1 MKKNSRTLKI
11 LLGILATLFALQI
24 LQYQFGFI
32 KIQPLS
38 GYYIAAEKQDFSLK
52 EWFAGTYQEKTDQY
66 LNEFFGF
73 RSFFIRVNHQIC
85 YSFFNKAKAGYVQVG
100 KENYLYEENYIKAY
114 YGDDYIGKDSIAQRM
129 YMLKSVQDTLSKMG
143 KSVVWVLTSGKGSF
157 YPEYIPERF
166 HKKRDT
172 TNAEIYLHYAEQLGI
187 NHINFSG
194 YFQSIKE
201 SSPYPLYPQFGI
213 HWSYYSICWAADSIT
228 RYIEQLRDIEMPH
241 IFWEEVRMRR
251 PDKGDRDISQ
261 SMNLLFPPK
270 TFDMAYPVVQ
280 FESDSGKTKPS
291 LIAIADS
298 FYWGVYSL
306 GWGNHLFTNNQF
318 WYYNQEFRK
327 ADVPDVLTPEQIN
340 LAEEILNNDVFLI
353 LGTDANLPN
362 LGWGF
367 IEDAYRLFFSDCE

>member
-1 MKKNSRTLKI
+1 MKKSNKTLKI

-32 KIQPLS
+32 KIEPLS
-38 GYYIAAEKQDFSLK
+38 GYYVAAEKQEVSWKGWFSA
-52 EWFAGTYQEKTDQY
+52 EYQEKTDQY

-73 RSFFIRVNHQIC
+73 RSFFIRVNHQIG
-85 YSFFNKAKAGYVQVG
+85 YSFFNKAKTGYVQVG

-129 YMLKSVQDTLSKMG
+129 YMLKSVQDTLSTMG
-143 KSVVWVLTSGKGSF
+143 KSVIWVLTSGKGSF

-213 HWSYYSICWAADSIT
+213 HWSNYSFCLAADSIV
-228 RYIEQLRDIEMPH
+228 RYVEQMRNIEMPH
-241 IFWEEVRMRR
+241 IYWNEIKVKR

-270 TFDMAYPVVQ
+270 TFDMAYPVVKY
-280 FESDSGKTKPS
+280 ESDSGKVKPS
-291 LIAIADS
+291 LIMIADS
-298 FYWGVYSL
+298 FYWCIYNL
-306 GWGNHLFTNNQF
+306 GWGNLFSDNQF
-318 WYYNQEFRK
+318 WYYYKEIRK
-327 ADVPDVLTPEQIN
+327 ANVPDVLTPEQIN
-340 LAEEILNNDVFLI
+340 LSEEIMNNDVFII

-367 IEDAYRLFFSDCE
+367 IEDAYKVLFQGE